1 MQTHFEEKITFFGRV
16 GAKTNP
22 RRTLYQ
28 FLCSVKGENYESEL
42 RYWLCKPTKMLK
54 MEKMLWVYGCGVG
67 CVLPAYCEIC
77 ENFEIFQTFD
87 IIHTGI
93 HHFHN
98 FHNLHWVLASPS
110 LCPYICTIFTVFTIY
125 TGISKAPT
133 LFSPALIFFNIFTT
147 SKKLHR
153 GLCST
158 TFVTFAASISP
169 REISI
174 NKSS

>member
-1 MQTHFEEKITFFGRV
+1 MGCV
-16 GAKTNP
+16 
-22 RRTLYQ
+22 
-28 FLCSVKGENYESEL
+28 LCTSSVKGENYESEL

-54 MEKMLWVYGCGVG
+54 MEKMVWAYGCGVG

-125 TGISKAPT
+125 NGISKTPT
-133 LFSPALIFFNIFTT
+133 LFPPALIFFNIFTT
-147 SKKLHR
+147 SKKLQR
-153 GLCST
+153 ELCSI
-158 TFVTFAASISP
+158 TFVTFTDSIP
-169 REISI
+169 PLEISI
-174 NKSS
+174 TCVGAAAHLYHLNFSHTFC